1 MAAVLA
7 AGIGVLIL
15 VGVAGS
21 DSSIKV
27 TQGDFELTCPTRTVV
42 EGDSLACTLKNTATE
57 AKPWPVVAILHL
69 STDTDRALVRGS
81 SIDVTLGT
89 PSPEAAIDGG
99 VTWIGDTLVGYSRFD
114 WSGFADADPGET
126 ATSVG
131 APGSSRTVN
140 IVAPQDSLDENSERF
155 YVALGPDGSR
165 GVGFLYN
172 NKARVTLTDDDGPST
187 DISLSSLELF
197 AGQSYALSPT
207 QSAQWQTVAYEV
219 TEATLTAAAARGTTM
234 TMSASVDGSSLDLD
248 GMGGASIEVISDQQS
263 AAVPLAVGTTT
274 VALTVTAEDGTTTG
288 THTVSIVRLALGD
301 DVDEVAVSV
310 PSFTLTCPATV
321 TAGTQAQCTLWASG
335 PAKWPVVAVL
345 HSSAD
350 GTSRALVAED
360 PIIPDTHPDYS
371 KDVSLGWQQP
381 TRTAFNHGYG
391 ELFSGGSRTLYH
403 TYGYEKF
410 EWSGTASAGA
420 ERTVTIDIYDNTADD
435 GPTPKVFYVALAP
448 SGYTGL
454 SQLVDNKVPILLKG
468 QNRAPSFDGRAPGWV
483 TAPPGTLVSL
493 EVWKSD
499 FIDPDGDTLKFSLSA
514 SRDDIYVPGDLVY
527 VDRLGRIFFA
537 AKTACALSGLGSPPG
552 GTYDTVVAMTATD
565 PTGAAAQATATF
577 RTSLAGRACPSLST
591 VEVDGAALTMA
602 FDGALATSY
611 KSDAPTADHFSVAVE
626 GTAVKLAGADAVSV
640 SGDAAIGGISGPDT
654 ISLRLAE
661 PVAAG
666 QTVTVTYT
674 PGDYPLAAAFTDRTV
689 TNLTSP
695 PPRGSIL
702 TVLCTPAQAYD
713 AANQRWT
720 LQEPPL
726 DSTVPGSLVAG
737 KCSTSLSEGNVGAVY
752 SLSGADADLFEIS
765 VEGVLS
771 FAAAP
776 DFAAPADSDNDN
788 VYEVAVTATV
798 GDRTMTIDLVVAV
811 TDAQETTVNTI
822 LTVLCTPAQAYDAT
836 NQRWTLQE
844 PPLDSTGEPY
854 VTGALIAGW
863 CSVSDGEGTV
873 VASYSLS
880 GADADLF
887 EISAEGEL
895 SFAAAPNFAAP
906 ADSDNDNVYEVTV
919 TATVGSQTIQADL
932 AVAVT
937 DAQETTVI
945 IIEVPATAPPVCAPD
960 PTGSMVAVCAAVSD
974 NEITLTFNRSLAAVD
989 DTAAATLYQSFLID
1003 GGKDSH
1009 GRPVDNQS
1017 PLRVTVDGAT
1027 VTLTLGAAIAPGD
1040 DATVTYFGGGG
1051 LTDAD
1056 GDAVAKFTVTLTTT
1070 QRD

>member
-7 AGIGVLIL
+7 AGIGLLIL
-15 VGVAGS
+15 GGVAGS

-81 SIDVTLGT
+81 SIDVTLGA

-99 VTWIGDTLVGYSRFD
+99 VTWIGDALVGYSRFD
-114 WSGFADADPGET
+114 WPGDADADPGET
-126 ATSVG
+126 ATTVG

-140 IVAPQDSLDENSERF
+140 IVAAQDSLDENSERF

-172 NKARVTLTDDDGPST
+172 NKASVTLTDDDGPST

-197 AGQSYALSPT
+197 AGRSYALSPT

-248 GMGGASIEVISDQQS
+248 GRGGASIEVISDQQS

-288 THTVSIVRLALGD
+288 THTVSIVRSALAD

-321 TAGTQAQCTLWASG
+321 AAGTEAQCTLRASG

-350 GTSRALVAED
+350 GASRALVAED

-371 KDVSLGWQQP
+371 KDVSLGQQQP
-381 TRTAFNHGYG
+381 ALTAFNHGYG
-391 ELFSGGSRTLYH
+391 ELFSGGSLTLYR

-420 ERTVTIDIYDNTADD
+420 ERTVTIELYDNTVDD

-454 SQLVDNKVPILLKG
+454 SQLVDNKVPILLQG
-468 QNRAPSFDGRAPGWV
+468 QNRAPSFDGPAPGWV

-499 FIDPDGDTLKFSLSA
+499 FIDPDGDTLTFSLSA

-552 GTYDTVVAMTATD
+552 GTYDTVAAMTATD
-565 PTGAAAQATATF
+565 PHGAAAQATATF

-602 FDGALATSY
+602 FDGALAMSY
-611 KSDAPTADHFSVAVE
+611 KSDALSADHFSVAVE
-626 GTAVKLAGADAVSV
+626 GTAVKLAGTDAVSV

-654 ISLRLAE
+654 INLRLAK

-702 TVLCTPAQAYD
+702 AVLCTPAQAYD
-713 AANQRWT
+713 AANGRWT
-720 LQEPPL
+720 FQEPPVG
-726 DSTVPGSLVAG
+726 STVPGSLVAG
-737 KCSTSLSEGNVGAVY
+737 KCSTSLPEGIVGAVY
-752 SLSGADADLFEIS
+752 SLSGADADMFEIS

-776 DFAAPADSDNDN
+776 DFEAPADSDNDN

-798 GDRTMTIDLVVAV
+798 GDQARRADLVVAV
-811 TDAQETTVNTI
+811 TAAPRVHLQM
-822 LTVLCTPAQAYDAT
+822 LCSPAHAYDAA
-836 NQRWTLQE
+836 NGRWTLVE
-844 PPLDSTGEPY
+844 PLLDSTGEPY
-854 VTGALIAGW
+854 VTGALIAGR
-863 CSVSDGEGTV
+863 CSVSDSEGTV

-880 GADADLF
+880 GADADMF

-895 SFAAAPNFAAP
+895 SFAAAPDFGAP
-906 ADSDNDNVYEVTV
+906 ADSDNDNVYEVAV
-919 TATVGSQTIQADL
+919 TAAVGSQTIRADL

-937 DAQETTVI
+937 EAREAKVI
-945 IIEVPATAPPVCAPD
+945 IRPPDTGVPVCAPD
-960 PTGSMVAVCAAVSD
+960 PAGPMVPVCAAVSG

-989 DTAAATLYQSFLID
+989 DTAAATLNQYFLID
-1003 GGKDSH
+1003 GAHDSQ
-1009 GRPVDNQS
+1009 GRPVNNQS

-1027 VTLTLGAAIAPGD
+1027 VTFTLGAAIAPGD

-1056 GDAVAKFTVTLTTT
+1056 GDAVARFAVTLTTT

>member
-713 AANQRWT
+713 A
-720 LQEPPL
+720 
-726 DSTVPGSLVAG
+726 
-737 KCSTSLSEGNVGAVY
+737 
-752 SLSGADADLFEIS
+752 
-765 VEGVLS
+765 
-771 FAAAP
+771 
-776 DFAAPADSDNDN
+776 
-788 VYEVAVTATV
+788 
-798 GDRTMTIDLVVAV
+798 
-811 TDAQETTVNTI
+811 
-822 LTVLCTPAQAYDAT
+822 T

>member
-1 MAAVLA
+1 MGVSGRTYRRWAMAAVLA
-7 AGIGVLIL
+7 AGSALLIL
-15 VGVAGS
+15 GGVAGS

-42 EGDSLACTLKNTATE
+42 EGASLVCTLKNTATE

-81 SIDVTLGT
+81 SIDITLGA
-89 PSPEAAIDGG
+89 PSPETAIDGG

-114 WSGFADADPGET
+114 WPGDADADPGET
-126 ATSVG
+126 ATTVG

-140 IVAPQDSLDENSERF
+140 IVAAQDSLDENSERF

-165 GVGFLYN
+165 GVGS
-172 NKARVTLTDDDGPST
+172 LTDDDGPST

-197 AGQSYALSPT
+197 AGRSYPLSPT
-207 QSAQWQTVAYEV
+207 RSAQWQTVAYEV

-248 GMGGASIEVISDQQS
+248 GRGGASIEVISDQQS

-288 THTVSIVRLALGD
+288 THTVSIVRSALAD

-321 TAGTQAQCTLWASG
+321 AAGTEAQCTLRASG

-350 GTSRALVAED
+350 GASRALVAED

-381 TRTAFNHGYG
+381 ARTAFNHGYG
-391 ELFSGGSRTLYH
+391 ELFSGGSRTLYR

-410 EWSGTASAGA
+410 NWSGNARAGA
-420 ERTVTIDIYDNTADD
+420 ERTVTIELHDNTVDG

-454 SQLVDNKVPILLKG
+454 SQLVDNKVPILLQG

-483 TAPPGTLVSL
+483 NAPPGFLVSL

-499 FIDPDGDTLKFSLSA
+499 FIDPDGDTLTFSLSA
-514 SRDDIYVPGDLVY
+514 SRDDTYVPSDLVY
-527 VDRLGRIFFA
+527 VDRIGRILFA

-565 PTGAAAQATATF
+565 PHGAAAQATATF
-577 RTSLAGRACPSLST
+577 RTTPTASACPSLST
-591 VEVDGAALTMA
+591 AAVDGATLTLA
-602 FDGALATSY
+602 FDGTLARSY
-611 KSDAPTADHFSVAVE
+611 KFAPANGVFEALSPDDFAVTVDGVAVS
-626 GTAVKLAGADAVSV
+626 LADADAVSASDTEIV
-640 SGDAAIGGISGPDT
+640 LTLAGPV
-654 ISLRLAE
+654 L
-661 PVAAG
+661 AG

-674 PGDYPLAAAFTDRTV
+674 PGDYPLAAAFTGRTV
-689 TNLTSP
+689 TNRTAPRTDP
-695 PPRGSIL
+695 PPLVQDLQIL
-702 TVLCTPAQAYD
+702 CSPAQPYD
-713 AANQRWT
+713 AANGRWT
-720 LQEPPL
+720 LVEPLL
-726 DSTVPGSLVAG
+726 DSTGEPYVTGTLIAGWCSVSVHEGTVVA
-737 KCSTSLSEGNVGAVY
+737 SY
-752 SLSGADADLFEIS
+752 SLSGADADMFEIS
-765 VEGVLS
+765 AEGELS

-776 DFAAPADSDNDN
+776 DFEAPADSDNDN

-798 GDRTMTIDLVVAV
+798 G
-811 TDAQETTVNTI
+811 
-822 LTVLCTPAQAYDAT
+822 
-836 NQRWTLQE
+836 
-844 PPLDSTGEPY
+844 
-854 VTGALIAGW
+854 
-863 CSVSDGEGTV
+863 
-873 VASYSLS
+873 
-880 GADADLF
+880 
-887 EISAEGEL
+887 
-895 SFAAAPNFAAP
+895 
-906 ADSDNDNVYEVTV
+906 
-919 TATVGSQTIQADL
+919 SQTIRADL

-937 DAQETTVI
+937 EAQEAKVI
-945 IIEVPATAPPVCAPD
+945 ILPPDTDAPVCAPD
-960 PTGSMVAVCAAVSD
+960 PTGPMVPVCAAVSG

-989 DTAAATLYQSFLID
+989 DTAAATLNQSFLID
-1003 GGKDSH
+1003 GGKDSQ
-1009 GRPVDNQS
+1009 GRPVNNQS

-1027 VTLTLGAAIAPGD
+1027 ATFTLGAAIAPGD

-1056 GDAVAKFTVTLTTT
+1056 GDAVARFTVTLTTT